1 MIVHAEQANASS
13 VGKYDKLPFNSNAAG
28 VMMDEMYILSRVFDA
43 IGARNPDA
51 LRDALARGADVNNGH
66 LGISGDAGNPI
77 SLLEYAAMRDD
88 LPPHACCSLLLAAG
102 ADVHHVDGRGA
113 TALCL
118 AARVGRPTLVALFL
132 AAGADPNNR
141 GEFPRCEP
149 LSTAIYSGSRECAL
163 MLLRAGA
170 NLTTFSPKWIREKL
184 REARRG
190 SDKEQH
196 LNRVRSLNN
205 FLRLMRDNGGWEAHV
220 KRHRALL
227 VGRLRYWLRLP
238 EDALGIVVDFS
249 VLPGGS

>member
-1 MIVHAEQANASS
+1 MMTDPVI
-13 VGKYDKLPFNSNAAG
+13 AADG
-28 VMMDEMYILSRVFDA
+28 HTYELDEMYILSRVSDA
-43 IGARNPDA
+43 IAARNPDA
-51 LRDALARGADVNNGH
+51 LRDWLARGADVNVDF
-66 LGISGDAGNPI
+66 GIYDEEGTHNI
-77 SLLEYAAMRDD
+77 SLLEDAAKRDD

-102 ADVHHVDGRGA
+102 ADVDHVDSRGT

-118 AARVGRPTLVALFL
+118 AAKAGRPTLVALFL

-141 GEFPRCEP
+141 GEYPRCRP
-149 LSTAIYSGSRECAL
+149 LWFAIHSGSRECAL

-170 NLTTFSPKWIREKL
+170 NLTTYKPRWIRDML

-190 SDKEQH
+190 SDKERQ
-196 LNRVRSLNN
+196 LKRMRSLNN
-205 FLRLMRDNGGWEAHV
+205 FLRLMRKNGGWEAHA

-238 EDALGIVVDFS
+238 EDALGIVVEFS